1 MTPDYSISVNRTAEA
16 TERRSATKHTP
27 GPWTAFYSENA
38 RQWYIDVASGGQF
51 AIRQTAAVTTPAE
64 MQGNARL
71 IAAAPNML
79 SALRAIAARVNGVWD
94 DPDLIAFGPL
104 SGCDDDCL
112 SIANKALEK
121 ADQR

>member
-16 TERRSATKHTP
+16 TDRRSAMKHTP
-27 GPWTAFYSENA
+27 GPWRAWDDDGTGTLPCVLAKQVTVAGNFY
-38 RQWYIDVASGGQF
+38 VAQCSVF
-51 AIRQTAAVTTPAE
+51 ADAL
-64 MQGNARL
+64 L

-112 SIANKALEK
+112 SIANEALEK
-121 ADQR
+121 ADPR